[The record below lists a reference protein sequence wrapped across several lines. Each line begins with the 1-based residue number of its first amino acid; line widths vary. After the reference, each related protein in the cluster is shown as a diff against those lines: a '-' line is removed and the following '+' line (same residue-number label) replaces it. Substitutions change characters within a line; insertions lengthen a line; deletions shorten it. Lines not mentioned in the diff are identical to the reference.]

1 MLPMVIHA
9 AIDILSMMASGSQTM
24 VKPNAFE
31 WQTIGATVIIFVG
44 ITIYFLTG
52 SRRQVIQAHVN
63 QRLLA
68 Q

>member
-1 MLPMVIHA
+1 MVIHA

-24 VKPNAFE
+24 VKPDVFE

-52 SRRQVIQAHVN
+52 SRRQVIQVHVN
-63 QRLLA
+63 QRLSA